1 MCRDLIRNRR
11 RIKIARRVSLSEAV
25 WRRVQSHAFHNRFE
39 TKLHADDKKTSFL
52 TSKMIFTRAARDE
65 QVDSSQVGGW
75 GGGVGGGVASVL
87 PLQTLASRW

>member
-1 MCRDLIRNRR
+1 MCRDLIRNGR

-25 WRRVQSHAFHNRFE
+25 WRRVQSHAFHHRSE

-65 QVDSSQVGGW
+65 QVDSSQAEW
-75 GGGVGGGVASVL
+75 GGVASVL